1 MGIAKGSAGS
11 GLKCKQ
17 IELCYQRV
25 HDDLARAKGRS
36 RDAASAFGL
45 AGDAEKREGT
55 RVNRVRSSLKH
66 ALS

>member
-17 IELCYQRV
+17 IELCYQRMR
-25 HDDLARAKGRS
+25 DDLTRARGTS
-36 RDAASAFGL
+36 RDVAGAFGL
-45 AGDAEKREGT
+45 VGDAEKREGT